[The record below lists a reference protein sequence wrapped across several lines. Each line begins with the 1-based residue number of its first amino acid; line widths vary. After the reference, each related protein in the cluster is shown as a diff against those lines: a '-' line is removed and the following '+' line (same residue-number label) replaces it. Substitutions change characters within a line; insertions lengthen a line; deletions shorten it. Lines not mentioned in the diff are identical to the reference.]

1 MQFIQKTDLLSLID
15 LTTLDTITDNNDAYI
30 DEAELKAIEEMSSYL
45 NVRYKV
51 ADIFDNSIGKNPLI
65 VMYLS
70 DILLYHLHSRIS
82 PDNIPELRMN
92 RYNLAKE
99 WLEKVADG
107 FIDPLLPHKDDTE
120 KIPLRYGNSSPK
132 QKHYY

>member
-1 MQFIQKTDLLSLID
+1 MNFIIKTDLLSLID
-15 LTTLDTITDNNDAYI
+15 LITLDTITNNNDSLL

-51 ADIFDNSIGKNPLI
+51 VDIFDNTISKNPLI

-82 PDNIPELRMN
+82 PDNIPELRLN
-92 RYNLAKE
+92 RYNNAKE

-107 FIDPLLPHKDDTE
+107 FIDPLLPHKDETE
-120 KIPLRYGNSSPK
+120 KIPLRFGNSSKK
-132 QKHYY
+132 QNHYY